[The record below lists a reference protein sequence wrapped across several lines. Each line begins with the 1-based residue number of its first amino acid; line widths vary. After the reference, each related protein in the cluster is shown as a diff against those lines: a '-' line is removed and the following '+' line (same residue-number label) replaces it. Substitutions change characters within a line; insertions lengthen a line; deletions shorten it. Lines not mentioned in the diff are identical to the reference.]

1 MGVKDGCLG
10 GLTPICNECGIC
22 ESYEIAH
29 ENYNEHPDYWENR
42 RCPECIEYE
51 SKGHRLVLPIR
62 RNK

>member
-29 ENYNEHPDYWENR
+29 EDYNEHPDYWENW

-51 SKGHRLVLPIR
+51 SKGHH
-62 RNK
+62 